1 MIDVRRFDNLG
12 RFDNEWLNARYHF
25 SFSGYFDPAR
35 MGHGA
40 LRVWNDDTIRA
51 GTGFPPHPHDN
62 MEIITYVRKGA
73 ISHRDSLG
81 NEGRTEAGDVQV
93 MSAGS
98 GIRHSEVNLED
109 VDTTLFQIW
118 ILPNEKNGKP
128 FWGAKKFPKSDRA
141 NVWSVLA
148 SGKGEDEALPIR
160 QDAQVLGATLQAGH
174 SLEVETKAGRYGYLV
189 VAAGTVKIGDTVL
202 NPRDAIA
209 ITGPESLSV
218 TAQDEAELV
227 LVDTI

>member
-1 MIDVRRFDNLG
+1 MIDIRRFDRLG

-25 SFSGYFDPAR
+25 SFSGYMDRNR

-40 LRVWNDDTIRA
+40 LRVWNDDKIRA

-62 MEIITYVRKGA
+62 MEIITYVRTGA
-73 ISHRDSLG
+73 ITHRDSLG

-118 ILPNEKNGKP
+118 ILPNERNGKP
-128 FWGAKKFPKSDRA
+128 FWGAKKFPKADRA
-141 NVWSVLA
+141 NEWSVLA
-148 SGKGEDEALPIR
+148 SGDASDEGLPIR
-160 QDAQVLGATLQAGH
+160 QDAKVLGATLEAGKT
-174 SLEVETKAGRYGYLV
+174 LEIKTSAGRYGYLV
-189 VAAGTVKIGDTVL
+189 LAAGSVKLGDTVL
-202 NPRDAIA
+202 NARDAVA
-209 ITGPESLSV
+209 ITGPETVSV
-218 TAQDEAELV
+218 TADADAELV